1 MNPDRLNI
9 LWTNADE
16 TTAELMV
23 FMYAVNSLKGELWKD
38 VRIIIWGATAKLV
51 AENINIQK
59 HIAEAMSEG
68 VQFSACLS
76 CAEKLG
82 VKDIISNLGIE
93 LILWGRPLTDII
105 KSEEKLLT
113 I

>member
-1 MNPDRLNI
+1 MNSERLNI

-23 FMYAVNSLKGELWKD
+23 LMYAVNSLKWELWKD
-38 VRIIIWGATAKLV
+38 VRVIIWGATAKLV
-51 AENINIQK
+51 AENSNIQRL
-59 HIAEAMSEG
+59 IAEAAAAG
-68 VQFSACLS
+68 VEFSACLS

-82 VKDIISNLGIE
+82 VKDKISALGIE
-93 LILWGRPLTDII
+93 LMLWGRPLTEII
-105 KSEEKLLT
+105 KDDEKLLT